1 MTKQNTI
8 AKTEDNITSLLILRG
23 DLSALSPDEKV
34 VYYRGYCERL
44 GLDPYTKPFDLLR
57 LNGRD
62 ILYLSRSGAQQL
74 NKMHGVSHAITSRRQ
89 DNEAGIYEVTSRASL
104 PDGRHTESIGVASIS
119 GLKGDNLCNAMM
131 KAETKAKRR
140 ATLDLLGLGM
150 LSEEEALSTNGTPT
164 TFDIHATQKAK
175 VETVEALPRED
186 IEASVRKA
194 YDDPE
199 LVKALVEECQTVAH
213 LNHLYQCNQEMV
225 DELNLRPLFTERR
238 KAIQNGN

>member
-8 AKTEDNITSLLILRG
+8 QKTEDNITSLLILRG

-62 ILYLSRSGAQQL
+62 ILYLSRYGAQQL

-89 DNEAGIYEVTSRASL
+89 DNEAGIYEVTSRATL

-119 GLKGDNLCNAMM
+119 GLKGDALCNAMM

-150 LSEEEALSTNGTPT
+150 LSEEEALSTNGTPVT
-164 TFDIHATQKAK
+164 LEMPTERVQA
-175 VETVEALPRED
+175 VEPSDA

-199 LVKALVEECQTVAH
+199 LVKAIIGECRTVAH

-225 DELNLRPLFTERR
+225 DELGMRHLFTAR
-238 KAIQNGN
+238 KAEIQSNH

>member
-1 MTKQNTI
+1 MTRTQHQVANEETL
-8 AKTEDNITSLLILRG
+8 TSLIIIRG
-23 DLSALSPDEKV
+23 DLSGLSAEQKV
-34 VYYRGYCERL
+34 TYYRGYCERL

-119 GLKGDNLCNAMM
+119 GLKGDALCNAMM

-150 LSEEEALSTNGTPT
+150 LSEEEALSTNGTPVT
-164 TFDIHATQKAK
+164 LEMPTERSQA
-175 VETVEALPRED
+175 VESSDA
-186 IEASVRKA
+186 IEAAVRKA
-194 YDDPE
+194 YDDPD
-199 LVKALVEECQTVAH
+199 LVKAIIGECRTVAH

-225 DELNLRPLFTERR
+225 DELGMRPLFTAR
-238 KAIQNGN
+238 KAEIQSNH